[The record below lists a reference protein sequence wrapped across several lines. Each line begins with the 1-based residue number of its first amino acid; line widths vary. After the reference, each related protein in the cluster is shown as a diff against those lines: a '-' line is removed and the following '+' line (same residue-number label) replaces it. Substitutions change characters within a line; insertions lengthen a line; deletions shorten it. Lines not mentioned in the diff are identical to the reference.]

1 FSLLSQL
8 HGVLLSLHVTFSGFS
23 LVLVGHKRLILLFKC
38 TPMFAG
44 VNTSCP
50 LELSPPRVVV
60 KYGDPV
66 TISCMTWKRDHD
78 GMGWEAPQ
86 GGKSISNV
94 TSSNWTVDSLTEW
107 DMSPICFFA
116 SHYKGCTITPG
127 LVLYKTI
134 SIRSS
139 GDLKEGEETVF
150 TCDIVDVAPLQN
162 LSVTWFKGDTI
173 IHRETFND
181 STKEPVS
188 QSSILQFTPTR
199 EDSGSTI
206 TCEARLDLGPVG
218 PDLKV
223 SSEEY
228 AVTVFYVPCTVV
240 EITEGQTI
248 EEKCAVTGNPAP
260 KVRWFQDGELINSS
274 VPFGRKDAGRY
285 AVEAEGHTPL
295 NKTITFIVLCE
306 CHPPAS
312 QFITRPGYTLL
323 KRLYVFL
330 PSDGPE
336 LECPSTY
343 TVLEHDDRNLACTV
357 EGYPT
362 PEIIWYKD
370 GEEVELPETFTRRD
384 AGQYVITA
392 SNSLTSVNSTVDI
405 VVLCKS

>member
-1 FSLLSQL
+1 FFYKVLCFFTMYFLL
-8 HGVLLSLHVTFSGFS
+8 V
-23 LVLVGHKRLILLFKC
+23 
-38 TPMFAG
+38 M
-44 VNTSCP
+44 
-50 LELSPPRVVV
+50 LERTVINNIFDQSSIVMRKKVVV

-127 LVLYKTI
+127 LV
-134 SIRSS
+134 IRSS

-228 AVTVFYVPCTVV
+228 AVGSDVWLKCSSVGNPRPKYSWTYYRTGNVEEESEDGVSRLIISNATAYNGGSYTCRASNVKGSVYKTVV
-240 EITEGQTI
+240 VTVNGKQQETRSVFIKICLLREIQ
-248 EEKCAVTGNPAP
+248 
-260 KVRWFQDGELINSS
+260 
-274 VPFGRKDAGRY
+274 
-285 AVEAEGHTPL
+285 
-295 NKTITFIVLCE
+295 
-306 CHPPAS
+306 
-312 QFITRPGYTLL
+312 
-323 KRLYVFL
+323 
-330 PSDGPE
+330 
-336 LECPSTY
+336 
-343 TVLEHDDRNLACTV
+343 
-357 EGYPT
+357 
-362 PEIIWYKD
+362 
-370 GEEVELPETFTRRD
+370 
-384 AGQYVITA
+384 
-392 SNSLTSVNSTVDI
+392 
-405 VVLCKS
+405 

>member
-1 FSLLSQL
+1 SFPIIIVLFSLLSQL
-8 HGVLLSLHVTFSGFS
+8 H
-23 LVLVGHKRLILLFKC
+23 
-38 TPMFAG
+38 G

-228 AVTVFYVPCTVV
+228 AVTVFYPPSQIVELEDSEIEVGSDVWLKCSSVGNPRPKYSWTYYRTGNVEEESEDGVSRLIISNATAYNGGSYTCRASNVKGSVYKTVV
-240 EITEGQTI
+240 VTVNGKQQETRSVFIKICLLREIQ
-248 EEKCAVTGNPAP
+248 
-260 KVRWFQDGELINSS
+260 
-274 VPFGRKDAGRY
+274 
-285 AVEAEGHTPL
+285 
-295 NKTITFIVLCE
+295 
-306 CHPPAS
+306 
-312 QFITRPGYTLL
+312 
-323 KRLYVFL
+323 
-330 PSDGPE
+330 
-336 LECPSTY
+336 
-343 TVLEHDDRNLACTV
+343 
-357 EGYPT
+357 
-362 PEIIWYKD
+362 
-370 GEEVELPETFTRRD
+370 
-384 AGQYVITA
+384 
-392 SNSLTSVNSTVDI
+392 
-405 VVLCKS
+405 